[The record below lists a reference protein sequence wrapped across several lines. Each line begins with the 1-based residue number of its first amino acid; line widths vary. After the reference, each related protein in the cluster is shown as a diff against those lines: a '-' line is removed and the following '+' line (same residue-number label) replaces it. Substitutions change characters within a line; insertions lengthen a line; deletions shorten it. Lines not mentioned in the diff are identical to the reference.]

1 MQRIVEREWLDELA
15 ASDPRAI
22 RSRRDLRRINAW
34 MGNARILT
42 RALRDSFQTRAP
54 QEVVELGAGDGEFM
68 LSVARRLMPQ
78 WKKVNVTLLD
88 RQDCFNEATARF
100 EESGWGARTVMA
112 DAFEWLEKPA
122 VRLPEVTV
130 ANLFLHHFSEAQLIG
145 LFRAAAKT
153 TAVLVAVEPR
163 RSALSLAFSRMLWVL
178 GCNAITRHDA
188 VVSVRAGF
196 HGNEL
201 SALWPGNDR
210 WQLVERPAG
219 LFSHL
224 FIARRKC

>member
-42 RALRDSFQTRAP
+42 RALRDSFQTRVP

-78 WKKVNVTLLD
+78 WKRVNVTLLD
-88 RQDCFNEATARF
+88 RQDCFNGATARF
-100 EESGWGARTVMA
+100 EDSGWGARTIVA

-122 VRLPEVTV
+122 VPLPEVAV
-130 ANLFLHHFSEAQLIG
+130 ANLFLHQFSDAQLAG
-145 LFRAAAKT
+145 MFRAAAKT
-153 TAVLVAVEPR
+153 TAVLIAVEPR
-163 RSALSLAFSRMLWVL
+163 RSALSLALSRMLWL
-178 GCNAITRHDA
+178 IGCNAVTRYDA

-196 HGNEL
+196 SGNEL
-201 SALWPGNDR
+201 SALWPGDGR
-210 WQLVERPAG
+210 WQLVERPVG
-219 LFSHL
+219 MFSHL
-224 FIARRKC
+224 FIAQRKN